1 MVRIEQ
7 FIKKVNNTELGKTG
21 THETYVQVPNDV
33 EISGIF
39 PTPEEVILFK
49 DKLSHKHYGIRLTIG
64 REHRICGMGEYYR
77 DNALSAGDEVLFEK
91 RDNGQACEYYIVS
104 RKLSNTILLRK
115 GSNGYEVLTPEHL
128 SLLSDNTVEFVSG
141 KKLEIV
147 FFQSTK
153 RRSDSQDTTDY
164 YRILLDGSETELD
177 YSSKDLIEL
186 EIHNEKATIRT
197 DFTWKTITFDTEE

>member
-1 MVRIEQ
+1 MKIEQ
-7 FIKKVNNTELGKTG
+7 FIKKINNTELGKTG

-33 EISGIF
+33 EISGLF
-39 PTPEEVILFK
+39 PTPEMIIPFE
-49 DKLSHKHYGIRLTIG
+49 DKKTHKKYNIRLTVG

-77 DNALSAGDEVLFEK
+77 DNALTAGDEVLFEK
-91 RDNGQACEYYIVS
+91 KDNGQGCEYYIAS

-115 GSNGYEVLTPEHL
+115 AANGYEVLTPERL
-128 SLLSDNTVEFVSG
+128 PLLSDTTVELASG

-147 FFQSTK
+147 FYQSAK
-153 RRSDSQDTTDY
+153 RRSDSQDATDY
-164 YRILLDGSETELD
+164 YNILLGGSLIDLD

-186 EIHNEKATIRT
+186 EIHDDKVTIRT